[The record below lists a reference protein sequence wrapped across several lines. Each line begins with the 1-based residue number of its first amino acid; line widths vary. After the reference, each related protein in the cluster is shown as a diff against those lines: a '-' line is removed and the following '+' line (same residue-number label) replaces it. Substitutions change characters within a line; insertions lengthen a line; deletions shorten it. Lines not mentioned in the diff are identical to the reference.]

1 MLCSRA
7 IRHGTVDAS
16 LDSSVVLP
24 RHLVFLIARVSSV
37 MVHAR
42 SLRVIGQALEQAKVT
57 VFELEKHGQYYVAW
71 SDSLPDANTW
81 ISRQGLT
88 KDVCGAGARQSKA
101 GSSLC
106 FSSADI
112 SRLDSEA
119 YKRRRHHSSAQ
130 VQATNNLSQR
140 LRALGDHLDRNS
152 VNAFHVSWTPECVSI
167 VNLPASD
174 LVVERTTLTPE
185 KLQQLSFQ
193 KRLRRSG
200 PHVLRLISRRSKLA
214 RD

>member
-1 MLCSRA
+1 
-7 IRHGTVDAS
+7 
-16 LDSSVVLP
+16 
-24 RHLVFLIARVSSV
+24 

-42 SLRVIGQALEQAKVT
+42 SLRVIGQALELANVA
-57 VFELEKHGQYYVAW
+57 VFELEKHGQYYIAW
-71 SDSLPDANTW
+71 SDSLPEASPW
-81 ISRQGLT
+81 ISNHGLT
-88 KDVCGAGARQSKA
+88 KDVCDAGARQSKA
-101 GSSLC
+101 SSSLC

-152 VNAFHVSWTPECVSI
+152 VNAFHVSWTPECISI
-167 VNLPASD
+167 IKLPVSD
-174 LVVERTTLTPE
+174 LVVEKTTLTPE

-193 KRLRRSG
+193 KRLRRSS
-200 PHVLRLISRRSKLA
+200 PHVLRLVSRRSKPA
-214 RD
+214 SD

>member
-1 MLCSRA
+1 ML
-7 IRHGTVDAS
+7 
-16 LDSSVVLP
+16 LLPSVAPP
-24 RHLVFLIARVSSV
+24 RHLVFLIVRVSSV

-42 SLRVIGQALEQAKVT
+42 SLRVIGQALELAKVT
-57 VFELEKHGQYYVAW
+57 AFELEKHGRYYVAW
-71 SDSLPDANTW
+71 SDSLPDASTW
-81 ISRQGLT
+81 ISRHGLI
-88 KDVCGAGARQSKA
+88 KDVCDAGARQSKA

-130 VQATNNLSQR
+130 VQAANNLSQR
-140 LRALGDHLDRNS
+140 LRTLGDHLDRNS

-167 VNLPASD
+167 VKLPATD

-200 PHVLRLISRRSKLA
+200 PHGLRLMS
-214 RD
+214 